1 MSFAE
6 KLIQFAATVQ
16 QRKSACSTEEATKHS
31 LILPVI
37 QMLGYDI
44 FDPTEV
50 VPEVDCDLK
59 KSGDKVDYI
68 IQRNGHHSLIVECKH
83 WNKNLDNY
91 VSQLGAYYAAS
102 EARFGI
108 LTNGIVYR
116 FYADLEKSHLMD
128 DKPFWVVD
136 MGNLDETAAERLGM
150 FRKDVFDV
158 DRILQVANSN
168 RLTKR
173 LNEVVAQELAEPSR
187 ELLLHFA
194 KLVYGYSPS
203 QKMRDQ
209 FRPLLQSAI
218 NEYLNNRKVDIQQQP
233 SITATEQGSEC
244 DTTEDELEAYSIVR
258 DILKDTV
265 ATERVTYADFKT
277 YFTIRLDD
285 NEWFP
290 IVKTKLTANTKWI
303 VVSKYTSN
311 YKFYGDLS
319 KKNWIDNLEDI
330 RIYAKDIRDVVKV
343 MLTDGDSQRMDW
355 VTKNRP
361 DWIEH

>member
-203 QKMRDQ
+203 QKVRDQ

-218 NEYLNNRKVDIQQQP
+218 DEYLNNRKVDIQQQP

-244 DTTEDELEAYSIVR
+244 DTTEDDVIYATVKKILDGIVPSNRIQLFVGSAYN
-258 DILKDTV
+258 
-265 ATERVTYADFKT
+265 
-277 YFTIRLDD
+277 TIRLDGS
-285 NEWFP
+285 EWKP
-290 IVKTKLTANTKWI
+290 IAKYKLFVKYSQWI
-303 VVSKYTSN
+303 AVGRYWPQSL
-311 YKFYGDLS
+311 KFYCHIKEKYYVETSENIMSLS
-319 KKNWIDNLEDI
+319 KDI
-330 RIYAKDIRDVVKV
+330 QDVVKV
-343 MLTDGDSQRMDW
+343 MLLDLADREKW
-355 VTKNRP
+355 VTDNRP
-361 DWIEH
+361 DWLEH